1 MQIRIQ
7 STGAVMYESEFR
19 AYTKANGGPTW
30 ETTTTEVLEALGADV
45 IFEGPQATGGTVYQ
59 YSVYG
64 GIEQIEGKW
73 YTKWNLGPSFF
84 QTEDAEGN
92 VTTAAQNEATYKA
105 TKDAEQAKSVRASRD
120 TKLSETDWRFRS
132 DMTPS
137 QAWKDY
143 CQALRD
149 VPSQAGFPW
158 TIEWPVAPCVTT
170 PPR

>member
-1 MQIRIQ
+1 
-7 STGAVMYESEFR
+7 MYESEFR

-92 VTTAAQNEATYKA
+92 VTTAAQNEAAYKA
-105 TKDAEQAKSVRASRD
+105 AKDAEQAKSVRASRD

-158 TIEWPVAPCVTT
+158 TITWPVAP
-170 PPR
+170 

>member
-1 MQIRIQ
+1 
-7 STGAVMYESEFR
+7 MYEAEFR

-92 VTTAAQNEATYKA
+92 VTTAAQNEAAYKA
-105 TKDAEQAKSVRASRD
+105 AKDAEQAKSVRTTRD

-132 DMTPS
+132 DMTPT

-149 VPSQAGFPW
+149 VPSQSGFPW
-158 TIEWPVAPCVTT
+158 TIEWPEAP
-170 PPR
+170 